1 MSRRVWYR
9 VILFLILLLGVPVS
23 VVRAARTVSISS
35 SSTSLFGDEE
45 IVLTASASGFTDGE
59 TIYMKGAFF
68 QIGSSN
74 YFGYSKTQDNVWVK
88 NGETAS
94 VQPAAVIGI
103 WDNLLSIKSDFS
115 DGGYKGE
122 GEYGLKLGFYYKT
135 AGGSLSPV
143 TWSANTLMI
152 TLSEPDPTATALPT
166 PTPTPQA
173 THTPTPTLY
182 LSSTPTS
189 GAASATRGIT
199 PIKNV
204 VVLPTETYASDILG
218 IGIVTG
224 GSISHEVATYSGNMD
239 ESIAAKKPSPI
250 VFVLLFLG
258 VGTSLLACGLSL
270 EKIHV

>member
-9 VILFLILLLGVPVS
+9 IILLLIFLFGVPVS
-23 VVRAARTVSISS
+23 VVHAARTVSISS
-35 SSTSLFGDEE
+35 SATSLFGDEE

-59 TIYMKGAFF
+59 TIYIKGAFF
-68 QIGSSN
+68 QNGSSN
-74 YFGYSKTQDNVWVK
+74 YFGYSKVSGTEWVK

-94 VQPAAVIGI
+94 VQPAAVIST

-122 GEYGLKLGFYYKT
+122 GEYGLKMGFYYKT
-135 AGGSLSPV
+135 ASGSLSPV

-166 PTPTPQA
+166 TTPTSQS

-182 LSSTPTS
+182 LSPTPTL

-199 PIKNV
+199 SVKNSI
-204 VVLPTETYASDILG
+204 VLPTQSYVSDILG
-218 IGIVTG
+218 IGTESG
-224 GSISHEVATYSGNMD
+224 GAIPHETATYSGNTD
-239 ESIAAKKPSPI
+239 ESVAAKKPSPI

-270 EKIHV
+270 EKIHT